1 MKCIVCGVLLKEGED
16 LICKSCEDQIR
27 SEALGKK
34 EAVKKETFK
43 ITKGQEYQKKKTIKD
58 FKSLAEYLEY
68 LKKNP

>member
-1 MKCIVCGVLLKEGED
+1 MKCIVCGTLLKEGED
-16 LICKSCEDQIR
+16 LICKICEDQIR

-34 EAVKKETFK
+34 EVVKKETLK
-43 ITKGQEYQKKKTIKD
+43 ITKGQEYQKRKTIKD